1 MTADPMRKFQS
12 WWREA
17 EGSGNPLPEAMAL
30 ATVDAQ
36 GRPSCRFVLLKG
48 TDMRGF
54 VFYTNERS
62 RKGRELAGNPEA
74 ALAFYWHETGRQ
86 VRVAGHVSLVDDAE
100 ADAYWR
106 TRPRGSQLASSVSE
120 QSAEIESRRLLL
132 AKLKVVERQLHD
144 QMVPRPEHW
153 RGYVLEPREIEFWT
167 RKEPRLHEREHF
179 ERRGKLWQRRILQP

>member
-17 EGSGNPLPEAMAL
+17 ERSGNPLPEAMAL
-30 ATVDAQ
+30 ATVDAA

-48 TDMRGF
+48 TDSRGF

-62 RKGRELAGNPEA
+62 RKGAELNGNPA
-74 ALAFYWHETGRQ
+74 AAMAFYWHETGRQ
-86 VRVAGHVSLVDDAE
+86 VRVTGSVSLVPAEE

-120 QSAEIESRRLLL
+120 QSQALASRSELM
-132 AKLKVVERQLHD
+132 AKLRAAEKHWKD
-144 QMVPRPEHW
+144 QAVPRPEHW
-153 RGYVLEPREIEFWT
+153 RGYVLTPREIEFWT
-167 RKEPRLHEREHF
+167 RKEPRIHEREHF
-179 ERRGKLWQRRILQP
+179 ERQGKLWVRSALQP